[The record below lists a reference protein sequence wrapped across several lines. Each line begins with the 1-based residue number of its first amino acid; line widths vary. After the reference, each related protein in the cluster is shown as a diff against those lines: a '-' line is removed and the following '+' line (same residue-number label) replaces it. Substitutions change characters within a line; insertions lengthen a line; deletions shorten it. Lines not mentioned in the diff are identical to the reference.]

1 MEVRCDEGVAIR
13 HGPEPCV
20 FAFPEAVRRIV
31 HTTNAIE
38 VLERQ
43 AAPAVRT
50 RGHFPT
56 DEAATKPLYLVLR
69 RTAGEWKVRAARM
82 VRGQE
87 LIRHHVRGA
96 FRQSMM
102 ANRPDTQDS

>member
-38 VLERQ
+38 SLN
-43 AAPAVRT
+43 A
-50 RGHFPT
+50 
-56 DEAATKPLYLVLR
+56 KLR
-69 RTAGEWKVRAARM
+69 RPCAREAIFRPMRRQQNRCILSCVGPPENGKCAPREWCEAK
-82 VRGQE
+82 
-87 LIRHHVRGA
+87 
-96 FRQSMM
+96 
-102 ANRPDTQDS
+102 N